1 MVDVV
6 YSKKVLEISEER
18 ISMCINIGEDFNEN
32 EVDFYIDF
40 QLNFKYENEYDGLY
54 GDASGF
60 EERIWDVVLKNK
72 ELSIDFVKEDK
83 EIVFTEEDEYFNE
96 FFDKVE
102 QFFIDN
108 LPFNIVVE
116 NEFVFDENIFVED
129 FIYDET
135 EKLKEAIN
143 KKETK

>member
-83 EIVFTEEDEYFNE
+83 EIVFTEKDEYFNE